1 MISMRNLYLMM
12 LFLAVV
18 LAGCSKQEQIGGPY
32 MLVEIHGTVMDPDGN
47 VLVGIEVSA
56 GQNSVVRTN
65 VNGKFKFE
73 GRLTPMAYPI
83 LTFEDKDGDRNGGE
97 FIKKEEPIAVNEKI
111 PADRKG
117 NFKGK
122 FFAQNVEIIMLPKN
136 SQVTP
141 GDGGLDTDPDLTP
154 ASAQ

>member
-1 MISMRNLYLMM
+1 MRNLYLMM

-18 LAGCSKQEQIGGPY
+18 LVGCSKQEQIGGPY

-47 VLVGIEVSA
+47 VLEGIEVSA

-97 FIKKEEPIAVNEKI
+97 FIKKEEPIAVNENI
-111 PADRKG
+111 PADEKG

>member
-1 MISMRNLYLMM
+1 MKKIYGILV
-12 LFLAVV
+12 FLAVV
-18 LAGCSKQEQIGGPY
+18 LAGCCKQEQIGGPY

-47 VLVGIEVSA
+47 VLEGIEVSA

-97 FIKKEEPIAVNEKI
+97 FIKKEEPIEVRRIGCGFDYQSPVMEI
-111 PADRKG
+111 FWPRSR
-117 NFKGK
+117 
-122 FFAQNVEIIMLPKN
+122 FFRSV
-136 SQVTP
+136 
-141 GDGGLDTDPDLTP
+141 G
-154 ASAQ
+154 

>member
-1 MISMRNLYLMM
+1 MIL
-12 LFLAVV
+12 LAVILV
-18 LAGCSKQEQIGGPY
+18 GCSKQEQIGGPY

-47 VLVGIEVSA
+47 VLEGIEVSA

-83 LTFEDKDGDRNGGE
+83 LTFEDKDGDKNGGE
-97 FIKKEEPIAVNEKI
+97 FIKKEEPIEVNEKI
-111 PADRKG
+111 PADEKG

-136 SQVTP
+136 
-141 GDGGLDTDPDLTP
+141 LDLTP
-154 ASAQ
+154 VSEQ

>member
-1 MISMRNLYLMM
+1 MLVLAMIM
-12 LFLAVV
+12 
-18 LAGCSKQEQIGGPY
+18 AGCSKQEQIGGPY

-47 VLVGIEVSA
+47 VLEGIEVSA

-65 VNGKFKFE
+65 VNGKFTFH
-73 GRLTPMAYPI
+73 GRLTPMTNPI

-97 FIKKEEPIAVNEKI
+97 FIKKEEPIEVNEKI
-111 PADRKG
+111 PADEKG

-122 FFAQNVEIIMLPKN
+122 FFAQNVEIVMLPKN
-136 SQVTP
+136 SQINP

>member
-1 MISMRNLYLMM
+1 M
-12 LFLAVV
+12 VV
-18 LAGCSKQEQIGGPY
+18 LAMIMAGCSKQEQIGGPY

-47 VLVGIEVSA
+47 ALQGIEVSA

-65 VNGKFKFE
+65 VNGNFTFH
-73 GRLTPMAYPI
+73 GRLTPMTNPI

-97 FIKKEEPIAVNEKI
+97 FIKKEEPIEVNEKI
-111 PADRKG
+111 PADKKG

-122 FFAQNVEIIMLPKN
+122 FFAQNVEIVMLPKN
-136 SQVTP
+136 SQINP

>member
-1 MISMRNLYLMM
+1 MMIL
-12 LFLAVV
+12 LAVILV
-18 LAGCSKQEQIGGPY
+18 GCSKQEQIGGPY

-47 VLVGIEVSA
+47 VLEGIEVSA

-73 GRLTPMAYPI
+73 GRLTPMAYPV

-97 FIKKEEPIAVNEKI
+97 FIKKEEPIEVNEKI
-111 PADRKG
+111 PADKKG

-122 FFAQNVEIIMLPKN
+122 FFAQNVEIVMLPKN
-136 SQVTP
+136 
-141 GDGGLDTDPDLTP
+141 LDLTP
-154 ASAQ
+154 ASEQ

>member
-1 MISMRNLYLMM
+1 M
-12 LFLAVV
+12 VV
-18 LAGCSKQEQIGGPY
+18 LAMIMAGCSKQEQIGGPY

-47 VLVGIEVSA
+47 ALQGIEVSA

-65 VNGKFKFE
+65 VNGNFTFH
-73 GRLTPMAYPI
+73 GRLTPMTNPI

-111 PADRKG
+111 PADKKG

-122 FFAQNVEIIMLPKN
+122 FFAQNVEIVMLPKN
-136 SQVTP
+136 SQINP

>member
-1 MISMRNLYLMM
+1 MLVLAMIM
-12 LFLAVV
+12 
-18 LAGCSKQEQIGGPY
+18 AGCSKQEQIGGPY

-47 VLVGIEVSA
+47 VLEGIEVSA

-111 PADRKG
+111 PVDEKG

-122 FFAQNVEIIMLPKN
+122 FFAQNVEIVMLPKN
-136 SQVTP
+136 SQINP
-141 GDGGLDTDPDLTP
+141 GDGGLDTDLDLTP

>member
-1 MISMRNLYLMM
+1 M
-12 LFLAVV
+12 VV
-18 LAGCSKQEQIGGPY
+18 LAMIMAGCSKQEQIGGPY

-47 VLVGIEVSA
+47 ALQGIEVSA

-65 VNGKFKFE
+65 VNGKFTFH
-73 GRLTPMAYPI
+73 GRLTPMTNPI

-97 FIKKEEPIAVNEKI
+97 FIKKEEPIEVNEKI
-111 PADRKG
+111 PADEKG

-122 FFAQNVEIIMLPKN
+122 FFAQNVEIVMLPKN
-136 SQVTP
+136 SQINP

>member
-1 MISMRNLYLMM
+1 MM
-12 LFLAVV
+12 LFLAVA

-47 VLVGIEVSA
+47 ALQGIEVSA

-65 VNGKFKFE
+65 VNGKFTFH
-73 GRLTPMAYPI
+73 GRLTPMTNPI

-97 FIKKEEPIAVNEKI
+97 FIKKEEPIEVNEKI
-111 PADRKG
+111 PADEKG

-136 SQVTP
+136 SQINP

>member
-1 MISMRNLYLMM
+1 MIL
-12 LFLAVV
+12 LAVILV
-18 LAGCSKQEQIGGPY
+18 GCSKQEQIGGPY

-47 VLVGIEVSA
+47 VLEGIEVSA

-97 FIKKEEPIAVNEKI
+97 FIKKEEPIEVNEKI
-111 PADRKG
+111 PADKKG

-122 FFAQNVEIIMLPKN
+122 FFAQNVEIVMLPKN
-136 SQVTP
+136 
-141 GDGGLDTDPDLTP
+141 LDLTP
-154 ASAQ
+154 ASEQ

>member
-1 MISMRNLYLMM
+1 MKNLYGIM
-12 LFLAVV
+12 VV
-18 LAGCSKQEQIGGPY
+18 LAMIMAGCSKQEQIGGPY

-47 VLVGIEVSA
+47 ALQGIEVSA

-65 VNGKFKFE
+65 VNGNFTFH
-73 GRLTPMAYPI
+73 GRLTPMTNPI

-97 FIKKEEPIAVNEKI
+97 FIKKEEPIEVNEKI
-111 PADRKG
+111 PADEKG

-122 FFAQNVEIIMLPKN
+122 FFAQNVEIVMLPKN
-136 SQVTP
+136 SQINP

>member
-1 MISMRNLYLMM
+1 MMIL
-12 LFLAVV
+12 LAVILV
-18 LAGCSKQEQIGGPY
+18 GCSKQEQIGGPY

-47 VLVGIEVSA
+47 VLEGIEVSA

-97 FIKKEEPIAVNEKI
+97 FIKKEEPIEVNEKI
-111 PADRKG
+111 PADKKG

-122 FFAQNVEIIMLPKN
+122 FFAQNVEIVMLPKN
-136 SQVTP
+136 
-141 GDGGLDTDPDLTP
+141 LDLTP
-154 ASAQ
+154 ASEQ

>member
-1 MISMRNLYLMM
+1 MRNLYLMM
-12 LFLAVV
+12 LFLAVA

-47 VLVGIEVSA
+47 VLEGIEVSA

-73 GRLTPMAYPI
+73 GRLTPMAYPV

-111 PADRKG
+111 PADEKG

-122 FFAQNVEIIMLPKN
+122 FFAQNVEIVMLPKN
-136 SQVTP
+136 SQINP

-154 ASAQ
+154 ASVQ

>member
-1 MISMRNLYLMM
+1 MKNLYRMM
-12 LFLAVV
+12 ILLAVILV
-18 LAGCSKQEQIGGPY
+18 GCSKQEQIGGPY

-47 VLVGIEVSA
+47 VLEGIEVSA

-97 FIKKEEPIAVNEKI
+97 FIKKEEPIEVNEKI
-111 PADRKG
+111 PADKKG

-122 FFAQNVEIIMLPKN
+122 FFAQNVEIVMLPKN
-136 SQVTP
+136 
-141 GDGGLDTDPDLTP
+141 LDLTP
-154 ASAQ
+154 ASEQ

>member
-1 MISMRNLYLMM
+1 MKNLYGIM
-12 LFLAVV
+12 VV
-18 LAGCSKQEQIGGPY
+18 LAMIMAGCSKQEQIGGPY

-47 VLVGIEVSA
+47 ALQGIEVSA

-65 VNGKFKFE
+65 VNGKFTFH
-73 GRLTPMAYPI
+73 GRLTPMTNPI

-97 FIKKEEPIAVNEKI
+97 FIKKEEPIEVNEKI
-111 PADRKG
+111 PADEKG

-122 FFAQNVEIIMLPKN
+122 FFAQNVEIVMLPKN
-136 SQVTP
+136 SQINP

>member
-1 MISMRNLYLMM
+1 MKNLYRMM
-12 LFLAVV
+12 ILLAVILV
-18 LAGCSKQEQIGGPY
+18 GCSKQEQIGGPY

-47 VLVGIEVSA
+47 VLEGIEVSA

-97 FIKKEEPIAVNEKI
+97 FIKKEEPIEVNEKI
-111 PADRKG
+111 PADKKG

-122 FFAQNVEIIMLPKN
+122 FFAQNVEIVMLPKN
-136 SQVTP
+136 
-141 GDGGLDTDPDLTP
+141 LDLTP
-154 ASAQ
+154 VSEQ

>member
-1 MISMRNLYLMM
+1 M
-12 LFLAVV
+12 VV
-18 LAGCSKQEQIGGPY
+18 LAMIMAGCSKQEQIGGPY

-47 VLVGIEVSA
+47 ALQGIEVSA

-65 VNGKFKFE
+65 VNGNFTFH
-73 GRLTPMAYPI
+73 GRLTPMTNPI

-97 FIKKEEPIAVNEKI
+97 FIKKEEPIEVNEKI
-111 PADRKG
+111 PADEKG

-136 SQVTP
+136 SQINP

>member
-1 MISMRNLYLMM
+1 MKNLYGIM
-12 LFLAVV
+12 VV
-18 LAGCSKQEQIGGPY
+18 LAMIMAGCSKQEQIGGPY

-47 VLVGIEVSA
+47 ALQGIEVSA

-65 VNGKFKFE
+65 VNGNFTFH
-73 GRLTPMAYPI
+73 GRLTPMTNPI

-97 FIKKEEPIAVNEKI
+97 FIKKEEPIEVNEKI
-111 PADRKG
+111 PADEKG

-136 SQVTP
+136 SQINP

>member
-1 MISMRNLYLMM
+1 MM
-12 LFLAVV
+12 LFLAVA

-47 VLVGIEVSA
+47 VLEGIEVSA

-73 GRLTPMAYPI
+73 GRLTPMAYPV

-97 FIKKEEPIAVNEKI
+97 FIKKEEPIEVNEKI
-111 PADRKG
+111 PADEKG

-122 FFAQNVEIIMLPKN
+122 FFAQNVEIIMLPKTKMLKV
-136 SQVTP
+136 QI
-141 GDGGLDTDPDLTP
+141 
-154 ASAQ
+154 

>member
-1 MISMRNLYLMM
+1 M
-12 LFLAVV
+12 VV
-18 LAGCSKQEQIGGPY
+18 LAMIMAGCSKQEQIGGPY

-47 VLVGIEVSA
+47 ALQGIEVSA

-65 VNGKFKFE
+65 VNGKFTFH
-73 GRLTPMAYPI
+73 GRLTPMTNPI

-97 FIKKEEPIAVNEKI
+97 FIKKEEPIEVNEKI
-111 PADRKG
+111 PADEKG

-136 SQVTP
+136 SQINP

>member
-1 MISMRNLYLMM
+1 MLVLAMIM
-12 LFLAVV
+12 
-18 LAGCSKQEQIGGPY
+18 AGCSKQEQIGGPY

-47 VLVGIEVSA
+47 VLEGIEVSA

-65 VNGKFKFE
+65 VNGKFTFH
-73 GRLTPMAYPI
+73 GRLTPMTNPI

-97 FIKKEEPIAVNEKI
+97 FIKKEEPIEVNEKI
-111 PADRKG
+111 PADEKG

-122 FFAQNVEIIMLPKN
+122 FFAQNVEIVMLPKN
-136 SQVTP
+136 SQINP

-154 ASAQ
+154 ASVQ

>member
-1 MISMRNLYLMM
+1 MMIL
-12 LFLAVV
+12 LAVILV
-18 LAGCSKQEQIGGPY
+18 GCSKQEQIGGPY

-47 VLVGIEVSA
+47 VLEGIEVSA

-97 FIKKEEPIAVNEKI
+97 FIKKEEPIEVNEKI
-111 PADRKG
+111 PADKKG

-122 FFAQNVEIIMLPKN
+122 FFAQNVEIVMLPKN
-136 SQVTP
+136 
-141 GDGGLDTDPDLTP
+141 LDLTP
-154 ASAQ
+154 VSEQ

>member
-1 MISMRNLYLMM
+1 MIL
-12 LFLAVV
+12 LAVILV
-18 LAGCSKQEQIGGPY
+18 GCSKQEQIGGPY

-47 VLVGIEVSA
+47 VLEGIEVSA

-97 FIKKEEPIAVNEKI
+97 FIKKEEPIEVNEKI
-111 PADRKG
+111 PADKKG

-122 FFAQNVEIIMLPKN
+122 FFAQNVEIVMLPKN
-136 SQVTP
+136 
-141 GDGGLDTDPDLTP
+141 LDLTP
-154 ASAQ
+154 VSEQ

>member
-1 MISMRNLYLMM
+1 MMIL
-12 LFLAVV
+12 LAVILV
-18 LAGCSKQEQIGGPY
+18 GCSKQEQIGGPY

-47 VLVGIEVSA
+47 VLEGIEVSA

-97 FIKKEEPIAVNEKI
+97 FIKKEEPIEVNEKI
-111 PADRKG
+111 PADNKG

-122 FFAQNVEIIMLPKN
+122 FFAQNVEIVMLPKN
-136 SQVTP
+136 SQINP
-141 GDGGLDTDPDLTP
+141 GDGGLDTDPDFTP
-154 ASAQ
+154 ASEQ

>member
-1 MISMRNLYLMM
+1 MM

-18 LAGCSKQEQIGGPY
+18 LVGCSKQEQIGGPY

-47 VLVGIEVSA
+47 VLEGIEVSA

-73 GRLTPMAYPI
+73 GRLTPMAYPV
-83 LTFEDKDGDRNGGE
+83 LAFEDKDGDRNGGE

-111 PADRKG
+111 PADEKG

-122 FFAQNVEIIMLPKN
+122 FFAQNVEIVMLPKN
-136 SQVTP
+136 SQINP

-154 ASAQ
+154 ASVQ

>member
-1 MISMRNLYLMM
+1 MLVLAMIM
-12 LFLAVV
+12 
-18 LAGCSKQEQIGGPY
+18 AGCSKQEQIGGPY

-47 VLVGIEVSA
+47 ALQGIEVSA

-65 VNGKFKFE
+65 VNGKFTFH
-73 GRLTPMAYPI
+73 GRLTPMTNPI

-97 FIKKEEPIAVNEKI
+97 FIKKEEPIEVNEKI
-111 PADRKG
+111 PADEKG

-122 FFAQNVEIIMLPKN
+122 FFAQNVEIVMLPKN
-136 SQVTP
+136 SQINP

>member
-1 MISMRNLYLMM
+1 MM

-18 LAGCSKQEQIGGPY
+18 LVGCSKQEQIGGPY
-32 MLVEIHGTVMDPDGN
+32 MLVEIHGIVMDPDGN
-47 VLVGIEVSA
+47 VLEGIEVSA

-97 FIKKEEPIAVNEKI
+97 FIKKEEPIEVNEKI
-111 PADRKG
+111 PADKKG

-122 FFAQNVEIIMLPKN
+122 FFAQNVEIVMLPKN
-136 SQVTP
+136 SQINP
-141 GDGGLDTDPDLTP
+141 GDGGLNTDPDFTP
-154 ASAQ
+154 ASEQ

>member
-1 MISMRNLYLMM
+1 MKNLYGIM
-12 LFLAVV
+12 VV
-18 LAGCSKQEQIGGPY
+18 LAMIMAGCSKQEQIGGPY

-47 VLVGIEVSA
+47 ALQGIEVSA

-65 VNGKFKFE
+65 VNGNFTFH
-73 GRLTPMAYPI
+73 GRLTPMTNPI

-97 FIKKEEPIAVNEKI
+97 FIKKEEPIEVNEKI
-111 PADRKG
+111 PADEKG

-122 FFAQNVEIIMLPKN
+122 FFAQSVEIIMLPKN
-136 SQVTP
+136 SQINP

>member
-1 MISMRNLYLMM
+1 MRNLYLMM
-12 LFLAVV
+12 LFLAAV
-18 LAGCSKQEQIGGPY
+18 LVGCSKQEQIGGPY

-47 VLVGIEVSA
+47 VLEGIEVSA

-111 PADRKG
+111 PADEKG

-122 FFAQNVEIIMLPKN
+122 FFAQNVEIVMLPKN
-136 SQVTP
+136 SQINP

>member
-1 MISMRNLYLMM
+1 MKNLYRMM
-12 LFLAVV
+12 ILLAVV
-18 LAGCSKQEQIGGPY
+18 LVGCSKQEQIGGPY
-32 MLVEIHGTVMDPDGN
+32 MLVEIHGIVMDPDRN
-47 VLVGIEVSA
+47 PLENIEVSA
-56 GQNSVVRTN
+56 GQNSAVRTN

-97 FIKKEEPIAVNEKI
+97 FIKKEEPIEVNEKI
-111 PADRKG
+111 PADKKG

-136 SQVTP
+136 
-141 GDGGLDTDPDLTP
+141 LDLTP
-154 ASAQ
+154 VSEQ

>member
-1 MISMRNLYLMM
+1 MMIL
-12 LFLAVV
+12 LAVILV
-18 LAGCSKQEQIGGPY
+18 GCSKQEQIGGPY

-47 VLVGIEVSA
+47 VLEGIEVSA

-97 FIKKEEPIAVNEKI
+97 FIKKEEPIEVNEKI
-111 PADRKG
+111 PADKKG

-136 SQVTP
+136 
-141 GDGGLDTDPDLTP
+141 LDLTP
-154 ASAQ
+154 VSEQ